1 MPPVHERII
10 IAADDLTGA
19 ADSGM
24 YFAEAGIPT
33 HICLNTQNLPDFGA
47 IALVTNTRHSSA
59 GDTEARS
66 YELLRG
72 VIAKG
77 SETLVYQKIDSTLR
91 GHPAHALA
99 GAMRAMAVD
108 HALVAPAYPDQ
119 GRATLDGQQLV
130 YGRPLKESTFRHQ
143 VQTGDLRQIF
153 RRRFPVVAHLA
164 TGAQSSDLGSKQIY
178 LADAVT
184 DDDLDTLAAA
194 ALASDILLFCGS
206 AGLAKALA
214 KALSPAYPP
223 LAPSAV
229 LPASGAILALIG
241 SRHPA
246 SRKQIAFAAAQ
257 GMALVEVSA
266 TQMINA
272 PETFLD
278 GLCATMSK
286 TGALIL
292 TTPDYD
298 LPLEPQIISA
308 QLAEIARLLIM
319 RCHARALVLSGG
331 DTAQNVARALGAT
344 RVRLL
349 GAIEPGIAVGRW
361 QDGFAQGQIVVTKA
375 GGFGTERSLHRALQS

>member
-1 MPPVHERII
+1 M
-10 IAADDLTGA
+10 
-19 ADSGM
+19 
-24 YFAEAGIPT
+24 
-33 HICLNTQNLPDFGA
+33 
-47 IALVTNTRHSSA
+47 
-59 GDTEARS
+59 
-66 YELLRG
+66 
-72 VIAKG
+72 
-77 SETLVYQKIDSTLR
+77 
-91 GHPAHALA
+91 
-99 GAMRAMAVD
+99 
-108 HALVAPAYPDQ
+108 
-119 GRATLDGQQLV
+119 
-130 YGRPLKESTFRHQ
+130 
-143 VQTGDLRQIF
+143 
-153 RRRFPVVAHLA
+153 
-164 TGAQSSDLGSKQIY
+164 
-178 LADAVT
+178 T
-184 DDDLDTLAAA
+184 DDDLDALAAA

-272 PETFLD
+272 LETFLD

-292 TTPDYD
+292 TTPDYE
-298 LPLEPQIISA
+298 LPLEPQTISA

-319 RCHARALVLSGG
+319 RCHARTLVLSGG